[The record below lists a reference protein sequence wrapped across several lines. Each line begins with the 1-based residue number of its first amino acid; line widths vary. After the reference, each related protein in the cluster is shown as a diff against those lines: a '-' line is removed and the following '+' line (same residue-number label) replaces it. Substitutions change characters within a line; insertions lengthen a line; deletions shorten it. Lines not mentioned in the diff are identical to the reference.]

1 MAHILLQF
9 IFSLKIKMYFTLPPQ
24 KKKKSRHP
32 MSLLLIPG
40 FLRKLLLF
48 FNTNSFLR
56 EQSPPGHSSTH
67 PHVETW
73 SSSLWG
79 PLEGLMLFEQP
90 CDRSL
95 GLSWPHFL
103 PSRSHFPANRFCPY
117 NVGMVSCV
125 LIATAHSALP
135 ATTCSVTVL
144 LAPLPVTG
152 AASRTA
158 SHFAASLT
166 VIACLCLS
174 QRVFT
179 LWILAR

>member
-1 MAHILLQF
+1 MAHTLLQF

-24 KKKKSRHP
+24 KKHLHP

-56 EQSPPGHSSTH
+56 EQNPSSHTNTH

-79 PLEGLMLFEQP
+79 PLEGLMLFEEP
-90 CDRSL
+90 CDHSL

-103 PSRSHFPANRFCPY
+103 PSRSHFPAKPPFRPY
-117 NVGMVSCV
+117 HVIIVSCV
-125 LIATAHSALP
+125 LIATAHSAHSR
-135 ATTCSVTVL
+135 TTCS
-144 LAPLPVTG
+144 LAVPLSSLPVTE
-152 AASRTA
+152 AASRKA
-158 SHFAASLT
+158 SHFPHSHRLFPPPPCGI
-166 VIACLCLS
+166 VWRMNSI
-174 QRVFT
+174 
-179 LWILAR
+179 